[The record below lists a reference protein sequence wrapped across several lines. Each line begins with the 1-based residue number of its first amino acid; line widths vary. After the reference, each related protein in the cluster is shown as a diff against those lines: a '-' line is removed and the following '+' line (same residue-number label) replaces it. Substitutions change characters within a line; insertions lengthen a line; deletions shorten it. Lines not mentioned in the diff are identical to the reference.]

1 MKQYTYTIGDVS
13 KRLGISRDS
22 LRFYEKKGIISPQKL
37 ENGYRCY
44 SYEDTRKLLDIMF
57 YRRLNFS
64 IEDIH
69 RILHQS
75 SFGSYYTMI
84 QEKIAEE
91 EREVERHH
99 RSLIHL
105 KYLTQLYKNI
115 EDYLN
120 KYDIRP
126 LRRYYKVDE
135 SIIDK
140 LAAHDLCYIY
150 QEYQIREGMPHQVDE
165 YFLFAAETAAI
176 TGLEDQLSGHLFI
189 QHERCVYT
197 IIASDSRI
205 PDSRSIMQAICWA
218 KDQGLPLAGTVYS
231 GFLLNCAVD
240 EKQPPAAEGTA
251 ANHPVYYIE
260 LYLPLKN

>member
-1 MKQYTYTIGDVS
+1 MKQFTIGDVS

-44 SYEDTRKLLDIMF
+44 SYEDIRRLLDIMF

-64 IEDIH
+64 IEDINQ
-69 RILHQS
+69 IVHQS

-91 EREVERHH
+91 KQEVERHR

-115 EDYLN
+115 DDYLN
-120 KYDIRP
+120 EYDIRP

-135 SIIDK
+135 SLIDK

-150 QEYQIREGMPHQVDE
+150 QEYQLRKTMPEQVDE
-165 YFLFAAETAAI
+165 YYLFAADTASI
-176 TGLEDQLSGHLFI
+176 LGLEEQLSGHLFI
-189 QHERCVYT
+189 QHERCIYT
-197 IIASDSRI
+197 VIASASHI
-205 PDSRSIMQAICWA
+205 PDTHSVMKAVCWA
-218 KDQGLPLAGTVYS
+218 RDHGYSLEGTVYS
-231 GFLLNCAVD
+231 GFLLCCAVD
-240 EKQPPAAEGTA
+240 EMRTA
-251 ANHPVYYIE
+251 AQGESEISQPVYYVE
-260 LYLPLKN
+260 LHLPLKDY

>member
-1 MKQYTYTIGDVS
+1 MKQYTIGDVS

-64 IEDIH
+64 IEDIN
-69 RILHQS
+69 RILHKS

-91 EREVERHH
+91 EQEVERHR

-115 EDYLN
+115 DDYLN
-120 KYDIRP
+120 RYDIRP
-126 LRRYYKVDE
+126 LRRYYKADE
-135 SIIDK
+135 SLIDK
-140 LAAHDLCYIY
+140 LAVHDLCYIY
-150 QEYQIREGMPHQVDE
+150 QEYQLGEGMPEQVDE
-165 YFLFAAETAAI
+165 YYLFAADTAAI
-176 TGLEDQLSGHLFI
+176 IGLEEQLSGRLFI
-189 QHERCVYT
+189 QHEHCIYT
-197 IIASDSRI
+197 VIASASRI
-205 PDSRSIMQAICWA
+205 PDTRSIMKAVCWA
-218 KDQGLPLAGTVYS
+218 RDHGYSLEGTAYS
-231 GFLLNCAVD
+231 GFLLSCAVD
-240 EKQPPAAEGTA
+240 EMQTERTEEAETSQ
-251 ANHPVYYIE
+251 PVYYIE
-260 LYLPLKN
+260 LYLPLKEL